1 MDDIDSVTMAGTWK
15 QDIVNNAVF
24 TDSSGNPKEIT
35 VESNKFIPILLLG
48 NKVDKVSLMQG
59 LQILLMNGVSVT
71 SASQILESFWN
82 NYLES
87 NIRLFSTWSF
97 HVYTIVRDT

>member
-48 NKVDKVSLMQG
+48 NKVDKVSLMIKTYILQRFVMVLQG
-59 LQILLMNGVSVT
+59 KFVPPIIQGSKIL
-71 SASQILESFWN
+71 
-82 NYLES
+82 
-87 NIRLFSTWSF
+87 
-97 HVYTIVRDT
+97 